1 MTKYYS
7 EYGNYMWDVEC
18 LLNDDML
25 VDFGE
30 NHHWRVPPPP
40 SSMKYTS
47 FLKEYKDQQNL
58 QLCGVIVLGFAQNRG
73 EIIDYVRSELRGRSA
88 EFYDFAKEFML
99 DMWFKRNASRF
110 IFTTEGG
117 GPGGRIYNAS
127 GDSKLTVNHPDFLR
141 ELDIISDG
149 KLYHIAIPV
158 NDPSLIKHKAWDY
171 INGGRTWHYPA
182 TLLREPI
189 A

>member
-1 MTKYYS
+1 
-7 EYGNYMWDVEC
+7 MWDVKR
-18 LLNDDML
+18 LLNDHLL

-30 NHHWRVPPPP
+30 NHWWRVAKPE
-40 SSMKYTS
+40 SSWKYTS
-47 FLKEYKDQQNL
+47 ELESYQDQQNL

-73 EIIDYVRSELRGRSA
+73 EIIDYVRSELRGHT
-88 EFYDFAKEFML
+88 EGFYDYAKAFML
-99 DMWFKRNASRF
+99 EMWFKRNAERF

-127 GDSKLTVNHPDFLR
+127 GGAEVKVNHPEFLR
-141 ELDIISDG
+141 ELDIHTDG
-149 KLYHIAIPV
+149 KLYHIAIPT
-158 NDPSLIKHKAWDY
+158 NDASLISHKAWDS

-182 TLLREPI
+182 TLFREPI